1 MKIMNRDRL
10 YLIKPNFLDRGNKTF
25 FCPGCAQLV
34 GLLDYYPVLK
44 QNLEVHLVDFQRP
57 RPVLV
62 ELLGTENQS
71 CPVLVLKEKP
81 EALPSNDE
89 VRQANGYFFIE
100 GANEIAML
108 CRNQMISGASRVG

>member
-44 QNLEVHLVDFQRP
+44 QNLDVHLVDFQRP
-57 RPVLV
+57 RPALV
-62 ELLGTENQS
+62 ELLGAENQG
-71 CPVLVLKEKP
+71 CPVLILKGKP
-81 EALPSNDE
+81 TGLPSNVE
-89 VRQANGYFFIE
+89 MLHANGHCFIE
-100 GANEIAML
+100 GANEIATYL
-108 CRNQMISGASRVG
+108 ALTYPTGLPH